1 MKIVLSKESRKISIG
16 GIKFS
21 EKLTHIS
28 LIKNKGNDSSI
39 DDLLRLLAQKRI
51 NIPFICYST
60 TLYPNHRSC
69 FCVSSENFP
78 QVQSLLKFSTFSN
91 LNIKIIPTVGT
102 ITLFPHKNSFQLLGR
117 IIQTFG
123 KFNFPIY
130 SMSSSISA
138 IALNTDFLS
147 LDKVAHTLQGITSL
161 PENHAPFRQEFCLKE
176 LHQ

>member
-1 MKIVLSKESRKISIG
+1 MPKESQKKISIG

-28 LIKNKGNDSSI
+28 LIKGRVEDSSI

-51 NIPFICYST
+51 NIPFLCHSS

-69 FCVSSENFP
+69 FCVNSENFP
-78 QVQSLLKFSTFSN
+78 DTQRLLNFSSFSN
-91 LNIKIIPTVGT
+91 LNVKIIPSVGT
-102 ITLFPHKNSFQLLGR
+102 ITLFPHKNSLKLLGQV
-117 IIQTFG
+117 IQTFG
-123 KFNFPIY
+123 IFNFPIY

-147 LDKVAHTLQGITSL
+147 LDMVAESLQGVTSL

-176 LHQ
+176 LAGNN

>member
-1 MKIVLSKESRKISIG
+1 LSEESRKISIG
-16 GIKFS
+16 GLKFS

-28 LIKNKGNDSSI
+28 LIKNTGDDSSI

-51 NIPFICYST
+51 NIPFLCHSS

-69 FCVSSENFP
+69 FCVSRESFP
-78 QVQSLLKFSTFSN
+78 QVQSLLKFSSFSN

-117 IIQTFG
+117 IVQTFG
-123 KFNFPIY
+123 KFSFPIY

-138 IALNTDFLS
+138 LALNTDYPS
-147 LDKVAHTLQGITSL
+147 LDKVAETLQGIISL